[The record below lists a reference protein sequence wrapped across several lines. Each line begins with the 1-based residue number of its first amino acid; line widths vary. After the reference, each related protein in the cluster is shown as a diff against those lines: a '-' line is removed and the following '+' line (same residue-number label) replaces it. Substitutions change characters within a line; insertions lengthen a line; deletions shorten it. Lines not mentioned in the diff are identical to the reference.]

1 MVLPT
6 LPGLLSTDVPDRRG
20 ISISFWWKSKGL
32 SGTGGRLFESGFAE
46 SNDVLLLR
54 TRSGL
59 DTYMNAQFYY
69 GTGVADTDVVFAA
82 TDGDIENLENGEWH
96 HIVWTMSFEGN
107 SLNSYWKF
115 YMDGYFIKTGYLSN
129 AYLDAVN
136 NTYTVRQVN
145 NFIGRS
151 NWASATGC
159 LNGYMSDFRIYNN
172 CLTIQ
177 DVGDLYTNTY
187 DDNSDLF
194 LRYSFEKKIKI
205 ENVFN
210 YSIYT
215 NDDYNKLINS
225 TNKTL
230 TISFS
235 ANVTIENSITD
246 HPKGI
251 TTAMNTGAS
260 GGYGQLSTLTNGN
273 NGMTFSFWF
282 KPTGT
287 HGVAARIFDF
297 GNGQNS
303 ENIFIWK
310 SSTADNYPQVKLI
323 KASSD
328 TTTISLTT
336 LTDFFS
342 NQVWKHM
349 VWTMTYS
356 TSNTSTWNL
365 YYNGASTS
373 VTTNSYY
380 PVVGTRTNNYLGK
393 SNWTIDGALQGMLT
407 DFRIYNRTLTGA
419 EATALYNNTYV
430 STADLYFSTNFALNV
445 PQFYT
450 PSHSTDT
457 TQVAR
462 LYNGAT
468 LSTDTYKFGTSSL
481 FLSNYSTT
489 TNVVY
494 TSGPGFGQC
503 MQTIAPL
510 PKLGTN
516 GISFSFWWKSAGPQG
531 SSSIL
536 FDFAED
542 ANNRITFYDV
552 SNNSTSP
559 IVQLLTGNGTKYD
572 YNLNKTEFNNGD
584 WHHIVWNIDKYN
596 NTWEIF
602 FDNVSSGTQSSKM
615 YPENVSRSFCFFGR
629 SSVAAELYANGYIDE
644 FRIHSKVL
652 TATDVSNLYN
662 NIDSTSLK
670 DNLILYYSFNQD
682 ACRNVMDEQYLDN
695 NVIDTPIFNT

>member
-1 MVLPT
+1 M
-6 LPGLLSTDVPDRRG
+6 
-20 ISISFWWKSKGL
+20 
-32 SGTGGRLFESGFAE
+32 LFEFGFAQ
-46 SNDVLLLR
+46 NIDVLHLK
-54 TRSGL
+54 TRQG
-59 DTYMNAQFYY
+59 TYAQAAFYY
-69 GTGVADTDVVFAA
+69 GPDIDSDIAFAA
-82 TDGDIENLENGEWH
+82 GDGDIENLENGEWH
-96 HIVWTMSFEGN
+96 HIVWTLSFEGN
-107 SLNSYWKF
+107 DKKSYWKF
-115 YMDGYFIKTGYLSN
+115 YMDGYYIKTTGLLTTI
-129 AYLDAVN
+129 AYPDST
-136 NTYTVRQVN
+136 NTPRYIN

-151 NWASATGC
+151 NWSSTTGC
-159 LNGYMSDFRIYNN
+159 LNGYMSDFRIYNK

-210 YSIYT
+210 YSIST

-230 TISFS
+230 SLTFS

-273 NGMTFSFWF
+273 NGMTYSFWF

-287 HGVAARIFDF
+287 QGTAARIFDF
-297 GNGQNS
+297 GNGQNL
-303 ENIFIWK
+303 ENILFWK

-328 TTTISLTT
+328 TTIISLTT

-380 PVVGTRTNNYLGK
+380 PVVGTRNSNYLGK
-393 SNWTIDGALQGMLT
+393 SNWANDGALQGMIT
-407 DFRIYNRTLTGA
+407 DFRIYNRTLTGT
-419 EATALYNNTYV
+419 EALALYNNTSV
-430 STADLYFSTNFALNV
+430 SAADLYFSTNFALNV

-481 FLSNYSTT
+481 FLSNTTTT
-489 TNVVY
+489 TNPAATTGQGY
-494 TSGPGFGQC
+494 TQYMSP
-503 MQTIAPL
+503 IAPL

-516 GISFSFWWKSAGPQG
+516 GISFSFWWKSAGAQG
-531 SSSIL
+531 LSPTL
-536 FDFAED
+536 FDFGEGSSD
-542 ANNRITFYDV
+542 NQILFWIGSSPSVQTRGPTGTQ
-552 SNNSTSP
+552 TSHAFT
-559 IVQLLTGNGTKYD
+559 QTNFLDG
-572 YNLNKTEFNNGD
+572 E

-596 NTWEIF
+596 STWQLF
-602 FDNVSSGTQSSKM
+602 YDNVSSGSLSNKV
-615 YPENVSRSFCFFGR
+615 YPENVSRLYCFLGR
-629 SSVAAELYANGYIDE
+629 NAFSGDGGANGYIDE
-644 FRIHSKVL
+644 FRIHSKAL
-652 TATDVSNLYN
+652 TATDVDNLYN
-662 NIDSTSLK
+662 NIDTTSLT

-682 ACRNVMDEQYLDN
+682 ACRNVMDETYLDN
-695 NVIDTPIFNT
+695 NVLDTPIFNT